1 MNTLLD
7 SDLSYKKVL
16 LRLDL
21 NTPIKNLKVYD
32 DERIIRSLPTIKYI
46 LKNNGKLTILSHLG
60 RPEENGVI
68 QEEFSLKPVATKLKE
83 LLGQDVDLINS
94 IEEWSEPDAGELNML
109 ENVRFL
115 KGEKS
120 NDPVLSKKLADMC
133 DIFVMD
139 AFATAH
145 RAHASTAGI
154 TFFANNA
161 CAGFLLQEELN
172 SLEKLNQIENRPS
185 IAVLGGAKIS
195 TKLDLINSL
204 TDKMDYVI
212 LGGGIANT
220 CLAAKG
226 FEIGS
231 SLCEK
236 DMLKQALELANKE
249 GVILP
254 KKVIVAGSM
263 EEQGRVVAIDSIDSA
278 DSIFDI
284 APESFEELKS
294 IISEA
299 KVILWNGP
307 VGLFEKPQFMS
318 GTSKIV
324 KMIIN
329 SEAYSVGGGGD
340 TISAAKEIGVLDRID
355 YMSTAGGAFLEFI
368 EGRTL
373 PAIKALEMKALESQD
388 SRA

>member
-154 TFFANNA
+154 TSR
-161 CAGFLLQEELN
+161 G
-172 SLEKLNQIENRPS
+172 IEITR
-185 IAVLGGAKIS
+185 KI
-195 TKLDLINSL
+195 
-204 TDKMDYVI
+204 
-212 LGGGIANT
+212 
-220 CLAAKG
+220 
-226 FEIGS
+226 
-231 SLCEK
+231 
-236 DMLKQALELANKE
+236 
-249 GVILP
+249 
-254 KKVIVAGSM
+254 
-263 EEQGRVVAIDSIDSA
+263 
-278 DSIFDI
+278 
-284 APESFEELKS
+284 
-294 IISEA
+294 
-299 KVILWNGP
+299 
-307 VGLFEKPQFMS
+307 KP
-318 GTSKIV
+318 
-324 KMIIN
+324 N
-329 SEAYSVGGGGD
+329 
-340 TISAAKEIGVLDRID
+340 
-355 YMSTAGGAFLEFI
+355 
-368 EGRTL
+368 
-373 PAIKALEMKALESQD
+373 
-388 SRA
+388 